1 MRRSVSCWSS
11 SGAPPK
17 AWTPCSATYRT
28 KYMKSEGPQP
38 TYPTAKG
45 SLTSSRALCFYH
57 RSPGSTLA
65 KSLSGCVFTPTVVS
79 IPRALRLFLIGLILC
94 KGGKRST
101 LGLPVSLS
109 QPAIEP
115 PGIHL
120 PSAPPGTVCWPF
132 PRTSRKAPTM
142 VQKRKTNLPHPPN
155 SGCVYTVP
163 PTWRRWGH
171 HSSLVMWS
179 GTRGQS
185 P

>member
-1 MRRSVSCWSS
+1 
-11 SGAPPK
+11 
-17 AWTPCSATYRT
+17 
-28 KYMKSEGPQP
+28 MKFEGPQLTCP
-38 TYPTAKG
+38 IAKG

-65 KSLSGCVFTPTVVS
+65 KSLSRCVFTPTVVS

-101 LGLPVSLS
+101 LGLPMSLS

-115 PGIHL
+115 SRD
-120 PSAPPGTVCWPF
+120 PSSQCSARHCLLTF
-132 PRTSRKAPTM
+132 PCTSQKAPTM

-163 PTWRRWGH
+163 PTWRR
-171 HSSLVMWS
+171 
-179 GTRGQS
+179 
-185 P
+185 

>member
-1 MRRSVSCWSS
+1 
-11 SGAPPK
+11 
-17 AWTPCSATYRT
+17 
-28 KYMKSEGPQP
+28 MKFEGPQLTCP
-38 TYPTAKG
+38 IAKG

-115 PGIHL
+115 SRD
-120 PSAPPGTVCWPF
+120 PSSQCSARHSLLTF
-132 PRTSRKAPTM
+132 PRTSRKASTM

-163 PTWRRWGH
+163 PTWRR
-171 HSSLVMWS
+171 
-179 GTRGQS
+179 
-185 P
+185 

>member
-1 MRRSVSCWSS
+1 
-11 SGAPPK
+11 
-17 AWTPCSATYRT
+17 
-28 KYMKSEGPQP
+28 MKFEGPQLTCP
-38 TYPTAKG
+38 FAKG

-65 KSLSGCVFTPTVVS
+65 KSLSGCVCTPMVVS

-115 PGIHL
+115 SRD
-120 PSAPPGTVCWPF
+120 PSSQCSARHCLLTF

-163 PTWRRWGH
+163 PTWRR
-171 HSSLVMWS
+171 
-179 GTRGQS
+179 
-185 P
+185 

>member
-1 MRRSVSCWSS
+1 
-11 SGAPPK
+11 
-17 AWTPCSATYRT
+17 
-28 KYMKSEGPQP
+28 MKFEGPQLTCP
-38 TYPTAKG
+38 IAKG

-115 PGIHL
+115 SRD
-120 PSAPPGTVCWPF
+120 PSSQCSARHCLLTF
-132 PRTSRKAPTM
+132 PRTYHGPEEED
-142 VQKRKTNLPHPPN
+142 QPPSSSQLRLCLHSASN
-155 SGCVYTVP
+155 MEEMRPSQFSGYVI
-163 PTWRRWGH
+163 WDQ
-171 HSSLVMWS
+171 
-179 GTRGQS
+179 GTIS
-185 P
+185 